1 MRGLGI
7 AMLPTGSI
15 LSRFVMLRHGKQ
27 AAFKVSEM
35 YSDSEARHRD
45 RDVAHDTAARSQ
57 RLCAL
62 QLELS
67 TASGLR

>member
-1 MRGLGI
+1 
-7 AMLPTGSI
+7 MLPTGTGSI
-15 LSRFVMLRHGKQ
+15 LSRFVMLRQGKQ
-27 AAFKVSEM
+27 AALTEI
-35 YSDSEARHRD
+35 YRGDSEARH
-45 RDVAHDTAARSQ
+45 VAHASDTAARSQ

>member
-1 MRGLGI
+1 
-7 AMLPTGSI
+7 MLPTGST
-15 LSRFVMLRHGKQ
+15 LSRFVMLPHGKQ
-27 AAFKVSEM
+27 AALKEI
-35 YSDSEARHRD
+35 YRGDSEARH
-45 RDVAHDTAARSQ
+45 VAHDTAARSQ

>member
-1 MRGLGI
+1 
-7 AMLPTGSI
+7 MLPTGSI

-27 AAFKVSEM
+27 AAFKDSEI
-35 YSDSEARHRD
+35 YSDGLGGAARRPFL
-45 RDVAHDTAARSQ
+45 HDTAARSQ